1 MVLFGDFPHNE
12 FVHEIMVGDLFF
24 PNRRVVLQC
33 TVHAS
38 SFQKHLTGIAS
49 MEHRVTLKVEM
60 RHIPLT

>member
-1 MVLFGDFPHNE
+1 MVLFGGFPHDG
-12 FVHEIMVGDLFF
+12 FVHGMVGDLFLS
-24 PNRRVVLQC
+24 NRRVVLQY
-33 TVHAS
+33 TIHAS